1 VIVALELCG
10 LTKRFTA
17 GAGGCLASVDV
28 LRGVSLSVTAG
39 ESFAL
44 VGSSGAGKS
53 TLLLCAAGLL
63 SHDAGEMRWFGE
75 AERAAAARRVVYHC
89 TQADLLHSRPSDNP
103 VLHLL
108 DIRFGVDGG
117 RNMATWIGRRC
128 DAGDAVI
135 VATRDEDL
143 AYHLASRVVV
153 LRSGR
158 LYSDARPR
166 SRVAEHARC

>member
-1 VIVALELCG
+1 MIAALELCG

-17 GAGGCLASVDV
+17 GAGACTASIDV
-28 LRGVSLSVTAG
+28 LRGISLCVEAG
-39 ESFAL
+39 ESVAV
-44 VGSSGAGKS
+44 VGASGAGKS

-63 SHDAGEMRWFGE
+63 GHDAGDMRWFGD
-75 AERAAAARRVVYHC
+75 AARSVAAHRAVFHC
-89 TQADLLHSRPSDNP
+89 THSDLLHVRATDEP

-108 DIRFGVDGG
+108 DIRVGVDGG
-117 RNMATWIGRRC
+117 RSMARWIGRRSA
-128 DAGDAVI
+128 AGDAVI

-158 LYSDARPR
+158 LYPETRPR
-166 SRVAEHARC
+166 SRVAEYARG

>member
-28 LRGVSLSVTAG
+28 LRGVSLSVAAG

-44 VGSSGAGKS
+44 VGPSGAGKS

-63 SHDAGEMRWFGE
+63 SHDAGQMRWFGE

-89 TQADLLHSRPSDNP
+89 TQADLRHPRPSDDP
-103 VLHLL
+103 VLHLV
-108 DIRFGVDGG
+108 DIRFGADSG
-117 RNMATWIGRRC
+117 RNMANWVGHRC
-128 DAGDAVI
+128 DAGGAVI

-158 LYSDARPR
+158 LYPDARPR
-166 SRVAEHARC
+166 SRVAERARR